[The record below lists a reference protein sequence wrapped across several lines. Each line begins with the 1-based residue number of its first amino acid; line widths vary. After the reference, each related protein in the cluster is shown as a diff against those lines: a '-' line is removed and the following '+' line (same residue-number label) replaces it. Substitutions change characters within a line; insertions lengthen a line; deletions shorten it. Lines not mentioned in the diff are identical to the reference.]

1 MNGKAVSTDT
11 KFWCHKS
18 KLYHLYIFGK
28 SLSLRQQSACTMG
41 KKKITVAEF
50 LGLTKLTKIINIGC
64 WYNEKNEILYIPII
78 INYWMP
84 YSKEH

>member
-1 MNGKAVSTDT
+1 MEKQWAQILSSDIYIWQIP
-11 KFWCHKS
+11 FS
-18 KLYHLYIFGK
+18 KIATCLYN
-28 SLSLRQQSACTMG
+28 G
-41 KKKITVAEF
+41 KKKITVAEL

-64 WYNEKNEILYIPII
+64 WYKEKNEILYIPII